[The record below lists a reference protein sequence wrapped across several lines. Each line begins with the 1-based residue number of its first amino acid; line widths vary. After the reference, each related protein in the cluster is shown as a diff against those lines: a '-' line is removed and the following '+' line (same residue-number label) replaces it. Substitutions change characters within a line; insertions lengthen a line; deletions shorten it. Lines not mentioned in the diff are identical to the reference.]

1 MRKSTCLLPNVLL
14 AVALGIALGV
24 SPQPTLHAQGEGV
37 LPASHQS
44 GSFFSRDLGT
54 ALRFNYHTQGYGTQ
68 DGVFSLGGM
77 KVFNMEGATA
87 FLDGQGTLSDDFGG
101 GFNLGVGYRQLASL
115 GTSFDPERIMGVGFW
130 TDGQSSANDNFFT
143 QLGFSLESLGETY
156 DLRLNGHFPLEREK
170 SGDGTLVDSGT
181 QFYVGNNLF
190 GASETFGVD
199 TALDVL
205 DGELAVR
212 VADLEAWAFAGAYY
226 LGGGDDDTGGYR
238 VGVRGYAVP
247 DLAVSFAVTEDDI
260 YDANF
265 LFGITWFIGRT
276 HKGNAPCGT
285 LLDRFREPVL
295 RNDFIAMTSRQE
307 TRASGNALTI
317 AGTTDPIR
325 IVHVDSGAAAGGD
338 GTFENP
344 FDQISDADVNLA
356 GNEDNSLV
364 GDIILVHGGSTFMG
378 AEGQIALQ
386 ENQRLLGE
394 GRDQDM
400 NLVTHFVQTNI
411 GDVALPETAMDAQ
424 MMDRPSID
432 GMGTVGS
439 IITLADG
446 SAVDNFTIQNAE
458 TAISANGVAVP
469 TGDTIANVVIDNSS
483 IAGVSLT
490 GVTGSAVLD
499 ANVQINNTA
508 ATGAALL
515 VDGGDESVSMFG
527 SINDT
532 SGNSVVVR
540 NRTGGTVLFAG
551 TIDDDLSGANSSL
564 GVLIENNADATVDF
578 NNASTLDIHTA
589 AAGEIGFTVQNNTN
603 TTVTAS
609 GISDFTGT
617 GDGQGLQF
625 AGNDA
630 NTSMTFADLNA
641 TAVDGDTVTVIGEGT
656 VTLSSADDTRM
667 IENTGTGN
675 AFLNNGATGSA
686 SLVVNSNITNSNGGE
701 AVRIINRAEANDAT
715 FTGTIDTTGAA
726 GVFADNNTDGNI
738 IFTNTLTIDSGAANA
753 VELTNNM
760 GATLSFADLDID
772 TNDGSGFVATGGGNL
787 IVTSTNGTNDI
798 NVTGTG
804 VGVNLDG
811 MTIDA
816 ANVTFDVVTA
826 NNGMAAMGINLANLD
841 GDGQVIIGGGTNAG
855 DGGTLTTTG
864 TAINVDNADNVAITN
879 VTIDNAG
886 AAQGLVV
893 QNQDAGSSAA
903 FAGLNI
909 NTADGNA
916 VTVGDT
922 DLMANPATSNL
933 DGTITFT
940 DLTVNTNGDGNGIV
954 VSNDDA
960 STAAITFTDVAVDI
974 EDTLVGTDVA
984 KGFVATGGGTIA
996 VNGTNTIDSA
1006 ADTAFEATDV
1016 RSLTAS
1022 NVTIN
1027 NTAGRGV
1034 VVAEQATAGDS
1045 VTLNN
1050 FDVTTAGADAVTVGD
1065 ANPANGNSDG
1075 TVILNNL
1082 TAEATGMGN
1091 AVVADNNTGATVS
1104 LNAVTATADAG
1115 DAFSATN
1122 GGTLVATGAN
1132 NLTSNTGA
1140 GLNIED
1146 MTIDAAGATF
1156 ASVDVTNGTSGVNL
1170 SNLTGGTVTV
1180 NGGNITTS
1188 GANTALS
1195 VTNVDGA
1202 ALNNITVDNTAAAGL
1217 VANNAA
1223 GDSLTVSN
1231 LDVTTTTAN
1240 GVEVTGGTFAATG
1253 NNTITT
1259 TDGTGLNLT
1268 NTTIGAAGAAFNS
1281 VDVNGANNGIILT
1294 DATGGLIR
1302 VGGAAATGV
1311 DGAGGTLVTN
1321 QTAILVTGVTNAVFN
1336 DVETE
1341 VTTGAFN
1348 GVEVDHTL
1356 AAASS
1361 VVFNNLTHTTSNT
1374 GGGVQVTDNG
1384 TGELD
1389 FTLRDSNLDVDAADS
1404 FGFNLVTGNNAG
1416 EVDIRLDNNLI
1427 VAANNSAVSAAIT
1440 AGSGDIQF
1448 SVTGGNDWTN
1458 NSAANA
1464 TVDFNLTTDR
1474 TLNATI
1480 GDRVG
1485 TAPFDENR
1493 FVNTNGAGTAFA
1505 AESNSA
1511 AGTLSLDLRGNT
1523 ATGGANDFLLTETL
1537 GTFGVVD
1544 RDPTITAESNNS
1556 GAVDIGGGGVVG
1568 DFDDLGS
1575 VKQVD

>member
-14 AVALGIALGV
+14 AVALGIALCV
-24 SPQPTLHAQGEGV
+24 CPQSAVHAQGEGV

-44 GSFFSRDLGT
+44 GGFFSRDLGT

-130 TDGQSSANDNFFT
+130 TDGQSSANDNFFA
-143 QLGFSLESLGETY
+143 QLGFSLESLGEIY

-170 SGDGTLVDSGT
+170 NGDATLIDGGS

-190 GASETFGVD
+190 GASESFGVD

-317 AGTTDPIR
+317 AGTTDPVR

-344 FDQISDADVNLA
+344 YDAIADA
-356 GNEDNSLV
+356 SGMGSSEV
-364 GDIILVHGGSTFMG
+364 GDLILVHGGSTFDG
-378 AEGQIALQ
+378 TSGRIALQ

-400 NLVTHFVQTNI
+400 NTVTHFVQTNI

-424 MMDRPSID
+424 MLNRPSID
-432 GMGTVGS
+432 GAGSVGS

-446 SAVDNFTIQNAE
+446 SAVDNFTIRNAE
-458 TAISANGVAVP
+458 TAISADGIAVP
-469 TGDTIANVVIDNSS
+469 TGDTIANVVIENSS
-483 IAGVSLT
+483 VAGVSLT
-490 GVTGSAVLD
+490 EVTGAAVLN
-499 ANVQINNTA
+499 ANVQINGTA
-508 ATGAALL
+508 AGGTALL

-551 TIDDDLSGANSSL
+551 TIDDDASTSM
-564 GVLIENNADATVDF
+564 GVLIEDNADATVNF
-578 NNASTLDIHTA
+578 NNASTLNIETA
-589 AAGEIGFTVQNNTN
+589 AAGDIGFTVQGNTN

-609 GISDFTGT
+609 GVSDFTGT
-617 GDGQGLQF
+617 GDGQGLLF

-630 NTSMTFADLNA
+630 DTSMTFADLNA
-641 TAVDGDTVTVIGEGT
+641 TAVNGDTVTVIGEGT

-675 AFLNNGATGSA
+675 AFLNNGAIVAPFAAGTA
-686 SLVVNSNITNSNGGE
+686 VVTVNSNVASSGGGS
-701 AVRIINRAEANDAT
+701 AVTIMNRMDPNDIT
-715 FTGTIDTTGAA
+715 FTGTVDATTESA
-726 GVFADNNTDGNI
+726 GIVASGNMDGNI
-738 IFTNTLTIDSGAANA
+738 IFTNTLTLNSGDSNA
-753 VELTNNM
+753 IVLTGNT
-760 GATLSFADLDID
+760 GATLSFSDLDID
-772 TNDGSGFVATGGGNL
+772 TNNGSGFVATGGGNL

-804 VGVNLDG
+804 VGVNLDN

-816 ANVTFDVVTA
+816 ANVTFDVVNVGSGA
-826 NNGMAAMGINLANLD
+826 GVGINLANLD
-841 GDGQVIIGGGTNAG
+841 GDGQVVIGGGTNAG
-855 DGGTLTTTG
+855 DGGALTTTG
-864 TAINVDNADNVAITN
+864 TAINVDNANNVAITN
-879 VTIDNAG
+879 VTVTNAG

-893 QNQDAGSSAA
+893 NNQDAGSSAT
-903 FAGLNI
+903 FAGLNV
-909 NTADGNA
+909 NTDNGDA
-916 VTVGDT
+916 VTVGENGA
-922 DLMANPATSNL
+922 MGNL

-940 DLTVNTNGDGNGIV
+940 DLTVNTIGDGDGIV
-954 VSNDDA
+954 VDNDDA
-960 STAAITFTDVAVDI
+960 STAAITFTDVAADI
-974 EDTLVGTDVA
+974 EDNPANTDVA
-984 KGFVATGGGTIA
+984 KGFVATGGGTIT

-1006 ADTAFEATDV
+1006 ADTAFEATNV

-1050 FDVTTAGADAVTVGD
+1050 FDVTTADADAVTVGD
-1065 ANPANGNSDG
+1065 AMLANGNSDG

-1091 AVVADNNTGATVS
+1091 AVVADNNTGAIVS
-1104 LNAVTATADAG
+1104 LNAVTATADSG
-1115 DAFSATN
+1115 NAFSATN
-1122 GGTLVATGAN
+1122 GGTLIATGAN
-1132 NLTSNTGA
+1132 NLTSDTGQ

-1156 ASVDVTNGTSGVNL
+1156 ASVDVTNGTAGVNL
-1170 SNLTGGTVTV
+1170 SNLTGGAVTV
-1180 NGGNITTS
+1180 NGGTMTTS
-1188 GANTALS
+1188 GTALS
-1195 VTNVDGA
+1195 VTNVDDA
-1202 ALNNITVDNTAAAGL
+1202 ALNNITVNNTTAAGL

-1223 GDSLTVSN
+1223 GDELTVSN
-1231 LDVTTTTAN
+1231 LDVTTTMAS

-1259 TDGTGLNLT
+1259 TTGTGLNLT
-1268 NTTIGAAGAAFNS
+1268 NTTIDGAGAAFNS
-1281 VDVNGANNGIILT
+1281 VDVNGATNGIILT

-1311 DGAGGTLVTN
+1311 DGAGGTLVTE

-1336 DVETE
+1336 DVATE

-1348 GVEVDHTL
+1348 GVEVDHTIG
-1356 AAASS
+1356 AASS

-1440 AGSGDIQF
+1440 AGTGDIQF

-1464 TVDFNLTTDR
+1464 TVDFNLTADR

-1493 FVNTNGAGTAFA
+1493 FVNGNVGGTAFA

-1523 ATGGANDFLLTETL
+1523 ATGGATDFLLTETL

-1544 RDPTITAESNNS
+1544 RDATITAETNNA
-1556 GAVDIGGGGVVG
+1556 GGVDIGGGGVVG

>member
-24 SPQPTLHAQGEGV
+24 SPQSAVHAQGESV

-54 ALRFNYHTQGYGTQ
+54 ALRFNYHTRGYGTQ
-68 DGVFSLGGM
+68 DDVFSLGGM

-143 QLGFSLESLGETY
+143 QLGFSLESLGEIY

-170 SGDGTLVDSGT
+170 SGDATLVDSGS

-199 TALDVL
+199 TAFDVL

-226 LGGGDDDTGGYR
+226 LGRGQDDAGGYR

-247 DLAVSFAVTEDDI
+247 DLALSFSVSDDEI
-260 YDANF
+260 FKENF
-265 LFGITWFIGRT
+265 MFGITWFIGRT

-285 LLDRFREPVL
+285 LLDRFREPVI
-295 RNDFIAMTSRQE
+295 RNDFIAMVNRQE

-446 SAVDNFTIQNAE
+446 SAVDNFTIENAE
-458 TAISANGVAVP
+458 TAISADGVTVP

-483 IAGVSLT
+483 MAGVSLT

-551 TIDDDLSGANSSL
+551 AIDDGASTSL
-564 GVLIENNADATVDF
+564 GVLIEDNMDATVNF
-578 NNASTLDIHTA
+578 NNASTLNIETA
-589 AAGEIGFTVQNNTN
+589 AAGEIGFTVQGNTN

-609 GISDFTGT
+609 GVSDFTGT
-617 GDGQGLQF
+617 GDGQGLLF

-630 NTSMTFADLNA
+630 DTSMTFADLNT
-641 TAVDGDTVTVIGEGT
+641 TAVNGDTVTVIGEGT

-675 AFLNNGATGSA
+675 AFLNNGAIVAPFAAGTA
-686 SLVVNSNITNSNGGE
+686 VVTVNSNVASSGGGS
-701 AVRIINRAEANDAT
+701 AVTIMNRMDPNDIT
-715 FTGTIDTTGAA
+715 FTGTVDATTNSA
-726 GVFADNNTDGNI
+726 GIVASGNMDGNI
-738 IFTNTLTIDSGAANA
+738 IFTNTLTLNSGDSNA
-753 VELTNNM
+753 IELTGNT
-760 GATLSFADLDID
+760 GATLSFSDLDID
-772 TNDGSGFVATGGGNL
+772 TNNGSGFIATGGGNL

-855 DGGTLTTTG
+855 DGGTLATTG
-864 TAINVDNADNVAITN
+864 TAINVDNANNVAITN
-879 VTIDNAG
+879 VTVTNAG
-886 AAQGLVV
+886 AAQGVV
-893 QNQDAGSSAA
+893 VNNQETGSSAS
-903 FAGLNI
+903 FAGLNV
-909 NTADGNA
+909 NTDNGDA
-916 VTVGDT
+916 VTVGENGA
-922 DLMANPATSNL
+922 MGNL

-940 DLTVNTNGDGNGIV
+940 DLTVNTIGDGDGIV
-954 VSNDDA
+954 VDNDNA
-960 STAAITFTDVAVDI
+960 STASITFTDVAVDI
-974 EDTLVGTDVA
+974 EDDPANTDVA
-984 KGFVATGGGTIA
+984 KGFVATGGGTIT

-1027 NTAGRGV
+1027 NTAGLGV
-1034 VVAEQATAGDS
+1034 VVAEQTTAGDS

-1050 FDVTTAGADAVTVGD
+1050 FNVTTADADAVTVGD

-1122 GGTLVATGAN
+1122 GGTLIATGAS
-1132 NLTSNTGA
+1132 NLTSNTGE
-1140 GLNIED
+1140 GLIIAD

-1156 ASVDVTNGTSGVNL
+1156 ASVDVTNGDSGVNL

-1180 NGGNITTS
+1180 NGGTITTS

-1202 ALNNITVDNTAAAGL
+1202 ALNNITVDNTAGAGL

-1231 LDVTTTTAN
+1231 LDVTTTTAG
-1240 GVEVTGGTFAATG
+1240 GVEVTGGTFAASG

-1268 NTTIGAAGAAFNS
+1268 NTTIGAAGAAFSS

-1311 DGAGGTLVTN
+1311 DGAGGTLVTD

-1336 DVETE
+1336 DVSTE

-1361 VVFNNLTHTTSNT
+1361 VTFNNLTHLTSNT

-1416 EVDIRLDNNLI
+1416 EIDIRLDNNLI

-1464 TVDFNLTTDR
+1464 TVDFNLTTGR

-1485 TAPFDENR
+1485 DAPFVENR

-1544 RDPTITAESNNS
+1544 RDPTITAETNNAGS
-1556 GAVDIGGGGVVG
+1556 VDIGGGGVVG